1 MKTFTKHEAG
11 ALSASPTAHEA
22 GPGRAPTTAPE

>member
-11 ALSASPTAHEA
+11 ALSVSPTAHEA
-22 GPGRAPTTAPE
+22 GPAAPTTAPE